1 MIAPLGSAP
10 FMLRQGEMVEAYVVV
25 QNKNMG
31 HSLIPEVRDLYE
43 AWTQFT
49 MKDASGVVI
58 YESGFLKQTMRMV
71 IR

>member
-1 MIAPLGSAP
+1 
-10 FMLRQGEMVEAYVVV
+10 MVEPYVVV
-25 QNKNMG
+25 QNKNTG
-31 HSLIPEVRDLYE
+31 HSLIPEDRDLYE
-43 AWTQFT
+43 VWTQFT

>member
-1 MIAPLGSAP
+1 
-10 FMLRQGEMVEAYVVV
+10 MLRQSEMVEPYVVV
-25 QNKNMG
+25 QNKNTG
-31 HSLIPEVRDLYE
+31 HSLIPEDRDLYE
-43 AWTQFT
+43 VWTQFT